1 MAARKRR
8 SPRKPPKPPP
18 ARETRRVSPIL
29 VWSALG
35 VVALVGLAAIALLAI
50 YPTWRGPGAG
60 REVEL
65 ALMGDE
71 STDALASRLESAGLV
86 TDPRLFSLYLR
97 FSSAGRPTKGTHLL
111 TDDLTPREILARL
124 ARKGSAIKVKVTIP
138 EGWTRFDIGKR
149 MQSLH
154 VCTQKALVEATI
166 DHALLDEMHVDGDSA
181 EGFLFPATYE
191 LAADSDPADVV
202 RRMKAEFD
210 KRYVALDQK
219 HPSGILDLSSS
230 LGWSMREIVNL
241 ASIVEKEAAVD
252 EERPIIAGVFLNR
265 LRDPNFK
272 KHILQS
278 DPTAGYGCMV
288 LRDKLASCAGYA
300 GRITHDINADPDNPY
315 STYTHEKLPPGP
327 ICNPGVKSLEA
338 VMSPAA
344 TRYLYFVARGEGRH
358 TFSETFENHAAA
370 VKDSGPRR

>member
-1 MAARKRR
+1 
-8 SPRKPPKPPP
+8 
-18 ARETRRVSPIL
+18 
-29 VWSALG
+29 
-35 VVALVGLAAIALLAI
+35 
-50 YPTWRGPGAG
+50 
-60 REVEL
+60 
-65 ALMGDE
+65 
-71 STDALASRLESAGLV
+71 
-86 TDPRLFSLYLR
+86 
-97 FSSAGRPTKGTHLL
+97 
-111 TDDLTPREILARL
+111 
-124 ARKGSAIKVKVTIP
+124 
-138 EGWTRFDIGKR
+138 
-149 MQSLH
+149 
-154 VCTQKALVEATI
+154 
-166 DHALLDEMHVDGDSA
+166 MHVDGDSA

-210 KRYVALDQK
+210 KRYIALDQK
-219 HPSGILDLSSS
+219 HPSGIIDLSSS

-278 DPTAGYGCMV
+278 DPTAGYGCLV

-327 ICNPGVKSLEA
+327 ICNPGAKSLEA